1 MGRLHLESYLSQ
13 EKVNPLHPNISMHIL
28 LTVLYTFT
36 KVQTRRICLTIKSFL
51 AGYLL
56 LYYLDLNI

>member
-28 LTVLYTFT
+28 CTVLYTFT
-36 KVQTRRICLTIKSFL
+36 KVQTRRICLTKSFL
-51 AGYLL
+51 GGYLL
-56 LYYLDLNI
+56 LYSLDLNI